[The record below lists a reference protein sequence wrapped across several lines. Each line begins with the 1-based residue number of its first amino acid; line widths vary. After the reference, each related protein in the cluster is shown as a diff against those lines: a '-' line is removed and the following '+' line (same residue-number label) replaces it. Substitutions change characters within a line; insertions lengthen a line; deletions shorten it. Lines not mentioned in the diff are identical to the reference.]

1 MVDAD
6 AFAEYAWHGQLAM
19 FDGVGGKPI
28 LTKVDQ

>member
-6 AFAEYAWHGQLAM
+6 AFAECAWHGQLAM